1 MHPYK
6 RSSRLGLL
14 IKEEVADIIM
24 RKVKNPRL
32 GFVTVTD
39 VEMTQDLKMARVF
52 ISVMQEE
59 TSGLSL
65 EILNSAKGMIRSELN
80 KRIRVKFIPS
90 LEFRI
95 DEAIDRGSRID
106 QLLREIKED

>member
-6 RSSRLGLL
+6 RSSRLGIL

-24 RKVKNPRL
+24 RKVKDPRL

-59 TSGLSL
+59 TTGLSL
-65 EILNSAKGMIRSELN
+65 EILNSARGMIRAELN

>member
-6 RSSRLGLL
+6 RSTRLGLL
-14 IKEEVADIIM
+14 IKEEIAYIIM
-24 RKVKNPRL
+24 RKVKDPRL

-59 TSGLSL
+59 TSGMSL
-65 EILNSAKGMIRSELN
+65 DILNSAKGMIRAELN
-80 KRIRVKFIPS
+80 KRIRVKFIPT
-90 LEFRI
+90 LEFMI
-95 DEAIDRGSRID
+95 DESINRGSRID
-106 QLLREIKED
+106 QLLREIKE